1 MAKRRQ
7 VILFA
12 PSDGKPAGT
21 LGTRPEILKVLADFN
36 TAPDGSREGEGLA
49 HGPGIVAQ
57 FPMTDPRDD
66 VAQVLVAIND
76 DDVAWAVLERLCV
89 RTGWKL
95 MDPENG
101 QIIAGRDAGAR

>member
-1 MAKRRQ
+1 M
-7 VILFA
+7 FA
-12 PSDGKPAGT
+12 PTDGKPGGT
-21 LGTRPEILKVLADFN
+21 LGTRHEILKVLADFN

-57 FPMTDPRDD
+57 FPMTDPRDE

-76 DDVAWAVLERLCV
+76 DDVAWSVLDRLCTK
-89 RTGWKL
+89 TGWKL

-101 QIIAGRDAGAR
+101 QLISGREPDTR